1 MTSFLAVLIAV
12 FLSNNGDIRATSTT
26 LSSEILV
33 HTDQVERVTLS
44 EEIHTF
50 SHIEDNHD
58 QSSHYK
64 TAQSTIYDDNSIDHY
79 YQQFELSGSTLWKY
93 DNAMVGFFQDTVSEL
108 IDRSDSSFKGHVNA
122 LTRNALLRSSFNY
135 LLLDPRKTSNLPT
148 SGQDESQKWKV
159 FLSSIFYVG
168 KGTRSRPYAHLYEV
182 SNKK

>member
-1 MTSFLAVLIAV
+1 MTSFLSV
-12 FLSNNGDIRATSTT
+12 SNNGDIRATSTTT

-44 EEIHTF
+44 EEICAF
-50 SHIEDNHD
+50 SHIEDNRD

-64 TAQSTIYDDNSIDHY
+64 TAQSTTYDDSIGNY

-108 IDRSDSSFKGHVNA
+108 IDRSDSSFKGHVNV

-135 LLLDPRKTSNLPT
+135 LLLDPRKTSNLPG
-148 SGQDESQKWKV
+148 SGQDESKKWKV
-159 FLSSIFYVG
+159 FLNSIFYIG

-182 SNKK
+182 R